1 VDKSFV
7 DKSFVDKS
15 FVDRVSWTGQS
26 FVDRRDCHFHD
37 TPVRGSNPVTGYLF
51 TCSHVLPAWL
61 CNGEIK
67 GH

>member
-1 VDKSFV
+1 
-7 DKSFVDKS
+7 
-15 FVDRVSWTGQS
+15 VDRS